1 LTAFF
6 DTNVL
11 VYSVT
16 ADPRKSAA
24 DRVLARGGFISAQ
37 VLNEF
42 ANVARN
48 KLRKDWTEIEYAIER
63 FCRAVDDVVHLT
75 RETNA
80 SALRLARDHGL
91 SFYDALIVASAQEAG
106 CDTLYSEDMQDG
118 RAIGGLTVRNPFL
131 AGSP

>member
-1 LTAFF
+1 MTAFF

-106 CDTLYSEDMQDG
+106 CDTLYTEDMQHG
-118 RAIGGLTVRNPFL
+118 RAIGGLTIRNPFL
-131 AGSP
+131 ARTP